1 MNQKPASELPPMVM
15 SLGSMTTH
23 HTGKWR
29 TARPVVDIERCTLCK
44 ICWKF
49 CPEGCIQVVDDRIE
63 IDLTF
68 CKGCMICAEE
78 CPRDAI
84 SEVTE
89 QK

>member
-1 MNQKPASELPPMVM
+1 MV
-15 SLGSMTTH
+15 H

-29 TARPVVDIERCTLCK
+29 TARPVVDFEQCTLCR

-49 CPEGCIQVVDDRIE
+49 CPEACIHIVEDRIE

-68 CKGCMICAEE
+68 CKGCMICVEE
-78 CPRDAI
+78 CPQNAI